1 MIRSKMNPYVDLS
14 YDIFRRII
22 QFGKI
27 NETDATK
34 LVRLVLI
41 QGSKVSGSAQK
52 KTIWSSVFFNPKNE
66 LIRIEKSQS
75 NSSWSN
81 FNPFGRGRSSAVA
94 QDDPVP
100 EINCSISETISFK
113 MKNGRLL
120 ISECIGKVELT
131 LSSMIPGLQTVLLE
145 LNTKPDATILPNLNV
160 EMRNTESAVIL
171 EAPVTNL
178 TKYLI
183 ANYETI
189 LKSIPISID
198 SKLRLRD
205 QDKVSSSLFM
215 TYQIT
220 PSTPK
225 LGHLTV

>member
-1 MIRSKMNPYVDLS
+1 
-14 YDIFRRII
+14 
-22 QFGKI
+22 
-27 NETDATK
+27 
-34 LVRLVLI
+34 
-41 QGSKVSGSAQK
+41 
-52 KTIWSSVFFNPKNE
+52 
-66 LIRIEKSQS
+66 
-75 NSSWSN
+75 
-81 FNPFGRGRSSAVA
+81 
-94 QDDPVP
+94 
-100 EINCSISETISFK
+100 
-113 MKNGRLL
+113 MKHGRLL

-225 LGHLTV
+225 LGHLTVKKRKFFRLLSSIWILNPIFQINIAQQM

>member
-1 MIRSKMNPYVDLS
+1 MNPYFDLS

-34 LVRLVLI
+34 LVRLVYILSYKLI
-41 QGSKVSGSAQK
+41 QLAKS
-52 KTIWSSVFFNPKNE
+52 KTISSSVFFNPKNE

-81 FNPFGRGRSSAVA
+81 FNPFGRGRSAVT
-94 QDDPVP
+94 QDDPLP

-113 MKNGRLL
+113 VKHGRLL
-120 ISECIGKVELT
+120 IAECIGKVELT

-145 LNTKPDATILPNLNV
+145 LNTNPDASILPNLNV
-160 EMRNTESAVIL
+160 EMRKTESAIIL
-171 EAPVTNL
+171 EAPVANL

-183 ANYETI
+183 ANYETS
-189 LKSIPISID
+189 LKSIPISIE

-205 QDKVSSSLFM
+205 QDKVHIILAI
-215 TYQIT
+215 Y
-220 PSTPK
+220 
-225 LGHLTV
+225 

>member
-1 MIRSKMNPYVDLS
+1 
-14 YDIFRRII
+14 
-22 QFGKI
+22 
-27 NETDATK
+27 
-34 LVRLVLI
+34 
-41 QGSKVSGSAQK
+41 
-52 KTIWSSVFFNPKNE
+52 
-66 LIRIEKSQS
+66 
-75 NSSWSN
+75 
-81 FNPFGRGRSSAVA
+81 
-94 QDDPVP
+94 
-100 EINCSISETISFK
+100 

-160 EMRNTESAVIL
+160 EMRETESAVIL

-205 QDKVSSSLFM
+205 QDKVSSSFFV
-215 TYQIT
+215 TYLLT
-220 PSTPK
+220 PFTPK
-225 LGHLTV
+225 LGHLTIYKSKLFRLLSSIWILNPIFQINIAQQM